1 MLQQLREQMADRAHN
16 PNSSKLLDVE
26 KKRANKSKPKVIDMD
41 KTC

>member
-26 KKRANKSKPKVIDMD
+26 EKKANESEPKVSDMD